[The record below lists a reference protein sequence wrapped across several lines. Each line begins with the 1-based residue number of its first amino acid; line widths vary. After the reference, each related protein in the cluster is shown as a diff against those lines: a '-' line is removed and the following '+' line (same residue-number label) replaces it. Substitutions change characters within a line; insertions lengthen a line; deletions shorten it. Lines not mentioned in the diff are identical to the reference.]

1 MRITNHFRQDVLENP
16 KRPGITVDLCERI
29 VEAAEYTN
37 QQDDGL
43 WRIWGYA
50 PEAGYWIKVVTS
62 EDRQT
67 LITAHKDRNFTRRI
81 EREGG

>member
-1 MRITNHFRQDVLENP
+1 MRVTDHFEQDVLENP
-16 KRPGITVDLCERI
+16 KRTGITVALCERI
-29 VEAAEYTN
+29 AEAAEYTN

-43 WRIWGYA
+43 WRIWGYV
-50 PEAGYWIKVVTS
+50 PETGYWVRVVTS
-62 EDRQT
+62 EDRQA